1 MVSVWFATVG
11 FGSTLTVTVNGLP
24 SQPKAEIGTTVY
36 NTLTDPV
43 VVLVHASFAKVLAET
58 PLSTIGSPAAAV
70 KPPVLI
76 AVMLYVLALGPS
88 VSLLSVI
95 PSAISLHAPAVWL
108 ATTGSGFTV
117 TVYVKLLPVQ
127 PFAPIGVTV

>member
-1 MVSVWFATVG
+1 MVSVWLATVG
-11 FGSTLTVTVNGLP
+11 FGSTLTVTVNELP
-24 SQPKAEIGTTVY
+24 SQPEAEIGTTVY
-36 NTLTDPV
+36 TTLTDPV
-43 VVLVHASFAKVLAET
+43 VVLVQASSESLVAATPFSKIGLPAE
-58 PLSTIGSPAAAV
+58 AV

-76 AVMLYVLALGPS
+76 AVILYVLALGPS